1 MDLLAQFIL
10 AAGLAWASGIR
21 FYAVLFA
28 FGMLARFDY
37 VALPDALALIEH
49 DYVLWASGV
58 MLVGE
63 FIADKVPWF
72 DSAWDAMHTFI
83 RIPGGIALAW
93 GALGDHGP
101 AAQLAAALIGGG
113 IVTGTHLTK
122 SATRATLNHSPEPF
136 SNWIASFAEDGVVLG
151 GIWLLV
157 TYPLVFLALLVLFL
171 LLIAWLLPT
180 LMRGLREVFRR
191 IRGERAAEAPSL
203 PDATPRGP

>member
-1 MDLLAQFIL
+1 MDFLAQFVL

-21 FYAVLFA
+21 LYAVVFA

-37 VALPDALALIEH
+37 VALPESLALLEH

-63 FIADKVPWF
+63 FVADKVPWF
-72 DSAWDAMHTFI
+72 DSMWDAAHGFI

-93 GALGDHGP
+93 GALGDYGP

-122 SATRATLNHSPEPF
+122 SATRAVINQSPEPF
-136 SNWIASFAEDGVVLG
+136 SNWTASFAEDGLVLFG
-151 GIWLLV
+151 LWLMLAH
-157 TYPLVFLALLVLFL
+157 PIVFALLLVLFL
-171 LLIAWLLPT
+171 LIVAWLLPK
-180 LMRGLREVFRR
+180 LWRALRAVWTRLARHEGRPVAT
-191 IRGERAAEAPSL
+191 GAPQL
-203 PDATPRGP
+203 PR

>member
-1 MDLLAQFIL
+1 MEMLAQFVL

-72 DSAWDAMHTFI
+72 DSAWDALHTFI
-83 RIPGGIALAW
+83 RIPGGIMLAW

-101 AAQLAAALIGGG
+101 AAQFAAALIGGS

-122 SATRATLNHSPEPF
+122 SAARATLNQSPEPF
-136 SNWIASFAEDGVVLG
+136 SNWAASFAEDGIVLG

-157 TYPLVFLALLVLFL
+157 TYPIVFALLLVLFV
-171 LLIAWLLPT
+171 LLIAWLLPK
-180 LMRGLREVFRR
+180 LWRGLRTLWHRLARPGGDIVS
-191 IRGERAAEAPSL
+191 GDPSAP
-203 PDATPRGP
+203 R